1 MYRTLAIIRI
11 YKMVKSIVQYSDSNV
26 PMDPVQLTAHE
37 TNVRLIKLNDE
48 KKHIMNR
55 LFDITKKTK
64 KINRILSILSIVSYC
79 LGFIN
84 IIIPICIATFSTSKY
99 FELVVIIITT
109 LIATCQKL
117 NSNYSS
123 VKDRYIKTKSAGDAA
138 LSMFNDQIEKAI
150 SDNEITPEE
159 YDMIMCKLQLAKD
172 SIDNEGEHI
181 SSRLRECLLEEG
193 MKMGE
198 RRERDK
204 ILQKL

>member
-1 MYRTLAIIRI
+1 MRI

-26 PMDPVQLTAHE
+26 PMDPVQLIAHE

-55 LFDITKKTK
+55 LFDITKKQK
-64 KINRILSILSIVSYC
+64 RINRILSVLSIVSYC

-99 FELVVIIITT
+99 FELVAIIITT

-172 SIDNEGEHI
+172 SIDNEGEQI